1 MAIHSFGG
9 SGEPWQAVMVEVSRE
24 ILMKRIYVAGVLI
37 AVCFAGWMYQAPI
50 SHQATSWM
58 TATGEYSKAVA
69 EFGAL

>member
-1 MAIHSFGG
+1 
-9 SGEPWQAVMVEVSRE
+9 MVEVSRE